1 MADNVN
7 PDEAAALSEAAGGD
21 PSAGRVAVVTARDF
35 TVPRTL
41 SADRIGRI
49 RKTLSARLQTIA
61 NALAG
66 PLRGHPTM
74 TLGEVAEMNAH
85 GLFDG
90 FVRPFLVHGFT
101 CNGQQAWLIWD
112 AAAARAAS
120 DTILSG
126 PESEAEDEAQAPK
139 EPGDPMLTRTER
151 RVVASLLDSMV
162 VTVADEFGLAIE
174 AGEIWQEPEEM
185 TTLEDLGPD
194 ADSRRMLIHLGIE
207 IENEEPS
214 DLRIYLPGIVDPDED
229 LLDHDSDNAPSH
241 LALVDLE
248 LSVHLGG
255 TDVPLSELLAIE
267 IGDVIPLDS
276 RVGDLVDIEIEE
288 NICARAR
295 FGAQEGRLAVI
306 VEEVGLAL
314 PPAEPNE

>member
-7 PDEAAALSEAAGGD
+7 PDEAAALSEAAGGVS
-21 PSAGRVAVVTARDF
+21 SAGRVAVVEPRDF

-66 PLRGHPTM
+66 PLRGHPSI

-90 FVRPFLVHGFT
+90 FVRPFLVHGFM
-101 CNGQQAWLIWD
+101 CNGQQGWLIWD
-112 AAAARAAS
+112 AAAARIAS

-126 PESEAEDEAQAPK
+126 PDSELEGEGEADK
-139 EPGDPMLTRTER
+139 ELGEPMLTRTER
-151 RVVASLLDSMV
+151 RVVARLLDSMIS
-162 VTVADEFGLAIE
+162 TVAVEFGLQIE
-174 AGEIWQEPEEM
+174 QGEIWQEPEEM

-194 ADSRRMLIHLGIE
+194 ADSRRMLIHLGME
-207 IENEEPS
+207 VDGEEPS
-214 DLRIYLPGIVDPDED
+214 DLRMYLPGIVDPEEA
-229 LLDHDSDNAPSH
+229 LEERDSDNAPAH
-241 LALVDLE
+241 LAAVDLD

-255 TDVPLSELLAIE
+255 TNVPLSELLAIE

-276 RVGDLVDIEIEE
+276 RIGDLVDVEIEE

-295 FGAQEGRLAVI
+295 FGAQDGRLAVI
-306 VEEVGLAL
+306 IEEVGLEL
-314 PPAEPNE
+314 PPVKPTE

>member
-1 MADNVN
+1 MAENVN
-7 PDEAAALSEAAGGD
+7 PDEAAALSEAAGGA
-21 PSAGRVAVVTARDF
+21 PSAGRVSVVTPRDF
-35 TVPRTL
+35 SVPRTL

-101 CNGQQAWLIWD
+101 CNGQQGWLIWD
-112 AAAARAAS
+112 AAAARIAS

-126 PESEAEDEAQAPK
+126 PEPELEGGGERIK
-139 EPGDPMLTRTER
+139 EPGEPMLTRTER
-151 RVVASLLDSMV
+151 RVVASLLDSMIS
-162 VTVADEFGLAIE
+162 TVADEFGLAIE
-174 AGEIWQEPEEM
+174 SGEIWQEPEEM

-194 ADSRRMLIHLGIE
+194 ADSRRMLVHLGIE
-207 IENEEPS
+207 LEDEEPS
-214 DLRIYLPGIVDPDED
+214 DLRIYLPGIVDPEVES
-229 LLDHDSDNAPSH
+229 LDHDADNAPSH
-241 LALVDLE
+241 LSSVDLE

-267 IGDVIPLDS
+267 VGDVIPLDS
-276 RVGDLVDIEIEE
+276 RIGDLVDIEIEE
-288 NICARAR
+288 SVCARAR
-295 FGAQEGRLAVI
+295 FGAQEGRLTVLI
-306 VEEVGLAL
+306 EEVGLAR